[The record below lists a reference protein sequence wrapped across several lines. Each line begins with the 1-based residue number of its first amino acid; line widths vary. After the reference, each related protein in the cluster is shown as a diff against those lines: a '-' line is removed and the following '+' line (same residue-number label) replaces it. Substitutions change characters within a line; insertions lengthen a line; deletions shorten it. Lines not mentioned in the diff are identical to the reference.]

1 MNISEFAQKAG
12 VSKSA
17 VSRYFNKG
25 YLSEDKRELIE
36 RAIEETGYAPS
47 ISAQN
52 VRTKVTKL
60 IGVILPKLSS
70 ESCARITEGIGEILN
85 KKGKVTRYEY
95 DFGYFNA
102 GKTHFTGHKEYLYVC
117 EVN

>member
-1 MNISEFAQKAG
+1 MNISEFAKIAG

-17 VSRYFNKG
+17 VSRYFNNG

-36 RAIEETGYAPS
+36 KAIEETGYAPS
-47 ISAQN
+47 VSAQN

-70 ESCARITEGIGEILN
+70 LCCVFSIGGN
-85 KKGKVTRYEY
+85 MSKKY
-95 DFGYFNA
+95 DVVALGELLIDFIIYG
-102 GKTHFTGHKEYLYVC
+102 
-117 EVN
+117 

>member
-1 MNISEFAQKAG
+1 MNISEFAKIAG

-17 VSRYFNKG
+17 VSRYFNNG

-36 RAIEETGYAPS
+36 KAIEETGYAPS
-47 ISAQN
+47 VSAQN

-70 ESCARITEGIGEILN
+70 ESCARITEGISEILN
-85 KKGKVTRYEY
+85 KEGYELLLVNTAN
-95 DFGYFNA
+95 DC
-102 GKTHFTGHKEYLYVC
+102 HKEIEYLELFRQNIVGR
-117 EVN
+117 NK